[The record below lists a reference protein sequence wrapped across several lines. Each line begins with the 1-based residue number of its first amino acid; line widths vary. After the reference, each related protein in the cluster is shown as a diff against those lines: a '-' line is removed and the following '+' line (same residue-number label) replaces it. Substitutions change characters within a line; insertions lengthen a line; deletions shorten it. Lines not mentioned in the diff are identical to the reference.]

1 MTETLMEDEQE
12 DFRFLR
18 TVKIGTFHIGS
29 SAADLMVTAVWNR
42 VMIVD
47 LGMAAWPVAL
57 LSALRYFLAPLSL
70 WAGHRADT
78 HPIRGSRRL
87 AYIWIGRAL
96 VLVSLPLLPLSTG
109 LIAREAEYGWLLALL
124 AFVMFGSGI
133 LISGPAFL
141 ALVHDS
147 TSYSRRGMAISI
159 VQFILVV
166 SFAFLPLAFSQ
177 MMPAYDLEDFV
188 RLSVI
193 VAVGAGLI
201 WFFSVWREERPSKI
215 KPAED
220 KGFKQAFSGIL
231 ADKRTRRYALFL
243 GASAFFAFMQDAVLE
258 PFGGDVFG
266 LPVGETTRFNAF
278 WGSGVLLGMVVTL
291 LFTRRWRPDQQV
303 GTTMWGLGL
312 LALPLIAMGGSA
324 WTANLAI
331 VRPLLVLF
339 GIGFGIFTVGGV
351 SLLMA
356 MSVED
361 QAAAYLALWSVI
373 QLVSRGAGIAA
384 GGLLRD
390 AALAVTGSFA
400 NTYGIVF
407 WLEALGALFC
417 IWLLRRADV
426 QGFASNSGR
435 VEAAEPIGVAA
446 D

>member
-1 MTETLMEDEQE
+1 
-12 DFRFLR
+12 
-18 TVKIGTFHIGS
+18 
-29 SAADLMVTAVWNR
+29 
-42 VMIVD
+42 
-47 LGMAAWPVAL
+47 
-57 LSALRYFLAPLSL
+57 
-70 WAGHRADT
+70 
-78 HPIRGSRRL
+78 
-87 AYIWIGRAL
+87 
-96 VLVSLPLLPLSTG
+96 
-109 LIAREAEYGWLLALL
+109 
-124 AFVMFGSGI
+124 MFGSGV

-147 TSYSRRGMAISI
+147 TSYNRRGVAISI
-159 VQFILVV
+159 VQFILVA
-166 SFAFLPLAFSQ
+166 SFAFLPLIFSQ
-177 MMPAYDLEDFV
+177 MMPAYDLEDFMQ
-188 RLSVI
+188 LSMI
-193 VAVGAGLI
+193 VALGAGLI
-201 WFFSVWREERPSKI
+201 WFFSVWREERPGTSK
-215 KPAED
+215 PMED
-220 KGFKQAFSGIL
+220 EGFQKAFSGIL

-243 GASAFFAFMQDAVLE
+243 GASAFFVFMQDAVLE

-278 WGSGVLLGMVVTL
+278 WGSGVLLGMVVTM

-312 LALPLIAMGGSA
+312 LSLPLIALGGSA
-324 WTANLAI
+324 WTANLAT

-356 MSVED
+356 MSVEA

-400 NTYGIVF
+400 STYGLVF
-407 WLEALGALFC
+407 WLEALGALSC

-426 QGFASNSGR
+426 PGFALTTGR
-435 VEAAEPIGVAA
+435 TEVIEPIGVAA

>member
-1 MTETLMEDEQE
+1 MSTEKARTEEDLH
-12 DFRFLR
+12 FLR

-29 SAADLMVTAVWNR
+29 SAVDLLVSGVWNR

-57 LSALRYFLAPLSL
+57 LSALRYLLAPLSL

-96 VLVSLPLLPLSTG
+96 VLASLPLLPLSTG
-109 LIAREAEYGWLLALL
+109 LIASGSEYGWLLALL
-124 AFVMFGSGI
+124 AFIMFGSGI

-141 ALVHDS
+141 ALVYDS
-147 TSYSRRGMAISI
+147 TSYNRRGLAISI
-159 VQFILVV
+159 VQFILVL
-166 SFAFLPLAFSQ
+166 SFAFLPLVFAR
-177 MMPAYDLEDFV
+177 MMPTYDLEDFV
-188 RLSVI
+188 RLSLI
-193 VAVGAGLI
+193 IAVGAGLI
-201 WFFSVWREERPSKI
+201 WFFSVWREERPTKI
-215 KPAED
+215 EPKED
-220 KGFKQAFSGIL
+220 EGFRKTFSDIL
-231 ADKRTRRYALFL
+231 ADKRARRYAVFL
-243 GASAFFAFMQDAVLE
+243 SASAFFVFMQDAVLE

-278 WGSGVLLGMVVTL
+278 WGSGVLLGMVVTM

-312 LALPLIAMGGSA
+312 LSLPLLALGGSA
-324 WTANLAI
+324 WTANLAM
-331 VRPLLVLF
+331 VRPLLFLF
-339 GIGFGIFTVGGV
+339 GLGFGVFTVGGV

-356 MSVED
+356 MSVEA

-384 GGLLRD
+384 GGILRD

-400 NTYGIVF
+400 STYGIVF
-407 WLEALGALFC
+407 WLEALGALSC

-426 QGFASNSGR
+426 PGFASKTAPTEA
-435 VEAAEPIGVAA
+435 VEPLGVAA

>member
-1 MTETLMEDEQE
+1 MSDTPKEREQA

-29 SAADLMVTAVWNR
+29 SAVDLMATAVWNR
-42 VMIVD
+42 IMIVD
-47 LGMAAWPVAL
+47 LGVAAWPVAL

-78 HPIRGSRRL
+78 HPILGSRRV
-87 AYIWIGRAL
+87 AYIWIGRGL
-96 VLVSLPLLPLSTG
+96 VLLSLPLLPLSTG
-109 LIAREAEYGWLLALL
+109 LIAGGSQYGWLLALI
-124 AFVMFGSGI
+124 AFVMFGSGV
-133 LISGPAFL
+133 LISGPVFL
-141 ALVHDS
+141 ALVYDS
-147 TSYSRRGMAISI
+147 TSYSHRGMAISV
-159 VQFILVV
+159 VQFILVA
-166 SFAFLPLAFSQ
+166 SFAFLPLIFSR
-177 MMPAYDLEDFV
+177 MMPTYELEAFI
-188 RLSVI
+188 RLSVVI
-193 VAVGAGLI
+193 AIGAGLI
-201 WFFSVWREERPSKI
+201 WFFSVWREERPSEPK
-215 KPAED
+215 ED
-220 KGFKQAFSGIL
+220 IGFREAFSGIWS
-231 ADKRTRRYALFL
+231 DSRTRRYALFL
-243 GASAFFAFMQDAVLE
+243 GASAFFVFMQDAVLE

-278 WGSGVLLGMVVTL
+278 WGSGVLLGMVLTMMI
-291 LFTRRWRPDQQV
+291 TRRWRPDQQV

-312 LALPLIAMGGSA
+312 LAIPLIAIGGTA
-324 WTANLAI
+324 WTANLAM

-356 MSVED
+356 MSLEE

-400 NTYGIVF
+400 STYGLVF
-407 WLEALGALFC
+407 WVEALGALAC
-417 IWLLRRADV
+417 IWLLKRVDIA
-426 QGFASNSGR
+426 GFALMSGR
-435 VEAAEPIGVAA
+435 TPVVEPASMAA

>member
-1 MTETLMEDEQE
+1 MSDTLKEDEQA
-12 DFRFLR
+12 DFRFR
-18 TVKIGTFHIGS
+18 KTVKLGTFHIGS
-29 SAADLMVTAVWNR
+29 SAADLLVTAVWNR
-42 VMIVD
+42 IMIVD

-57 LSALRYFLAPLSL
+57 LSGLRYFLAPLSL

-78 HPIRGSRRL
+78 HSIRGSRRL
-87 AYIWIGRAL
+87 AYIWIGRGL
-96 VLVSLPLLPLSTG
+96 VIVSLPLLPLSTG
-109 LIAREAEYGWLLALL
+109 LIARGAEYGWLLALL
-124 AFVMFGSGI
+124 AFVMFGSGV

-147 TSYSRRGMAISI
+147 APYDRRGLAISI
-159 VQFILVV
+159 VHFILVA
-166 SFAFLPLAFSQ
+166 SFAFLPLIFAR
-177 MMPAYDLEDFV
+177 MMPAFELEAFLQ
-188 RLSVI
+188 LSLI

-201 WFFSVWREERPSKI
+201 WFFSVWREEGSGEPKQV
-215 KPAED
+215 E
-220 KGFKQAFSGIL
+220 GFKEAFKRIL
-231 ADKRTRRYALFL
+231 SERSTRRYALFL
-243 GASAFFAFMQDAVLE
+243 GASAFFVFMQDAVLE

-278 WGSGVLLGMVVTL
+278 WGSGVLLGMVVTM

-312 LALPLIAMGGSA
+312 LALPMIALGGSA
-324 WTANLAI
+324 WTANLAT

-339 GIGFGIFTVGGV
+339 GIGFGIFTAGGV

-356 MSVED
+356 MSIEH

-390 AALAVTGSFA
+390 AALAVTGSFTS
-400 NTYGIVF
+400 TYGLVF
-407 WLEALGALFC
+407 WLEALGALAC
-417 IWLLRRADV
+417 IWLLRRVDV
-426 QGFASNSGR
+426 SGFASKIGR
-435 VEAAEPIGVAA
+435 TTAAEPVGVAA

>member
-1 MTETLMEDEQE
+1 MPEAVREDEQD

-29 SAADLMVTAVWNR
+29 SAVDLLVTGVWNR

-87 AYIWIGRAL
+87 AHIWIGRAL

-109 LIAREAEYGWLLALL
+109 LIARGSEYGWLLALL
-124 AFVMFGSGI
+124 TFVMFGSGI

-147 TSYSRRGMAISI
+147 APYSRRGLVISI
-159 VQFILVV
+159 VQFILVL
-166 SFAFLPLAFSQ
+166 SFAFLPLVFAR
-177 MMPAYDLEDFV
+177 MMPAYDFEDFL
-188 RLSVI
+188 RLSMI
-193 VAVGAGLI
+193 IAVGAGLI
-201 WFFSVWREERPSKI
+201 WFFSVWREERPSTSR
-215 KPAED
+215 PRED
-220 KGFKQAFSGIL
+220 KGIREAFSGIL

-243 GASAFFAFMQDAVLE
+243 GASAFFVFMHDAVLE

-266 LPVGETTRFNAF
+266 LSVGETTRFNAF
-278 WGSGVLLGMVVTL
+278 WGSGVLLAMVVTM

-312 LALPLIAMGGSA
+312 LALPLIALGGSA
-324 WTANLAI
+324 WTANLAMI
-331 VRPLLVLF
+331 RPLLVLF

-356 MSVED
+356 MSVEA

-373 QLVSRGAGIAA
+373 QLVSRGVGIAA

-390 AALAVTGSFA
+390 AALAVTGSFTS
-400 NTYGIVF
+400 TYGVVF
-407 WLEALGALFC
+407 WMEALGALSC

-426 QGFASNSGR
+426 PGFASKTGR
-435 VEAAEPIGVAA
+435 TEAVEPIGVAA

>member
-1 MTETLMEDEQE
+1 MDNRRSEE

-29 SAADLMVTAVWNR
+29 SAADLLVTAVWNR

-87 AYIWIGRAL
+87 VYIWIGRAFIII
-96 VLVSLPLLPLSTG
+96 SLPLLPLSTG
-109 LIAREAEYGWLLALL
+109 LIASGSEYGWLLALL
-124 AFVMFGSGI
+124 AFVLFGSGI

-147 TSYSRRGMAISI
+147 APYNRRGLAIGI
-159 VQFILVV
+159 VQFILVA
-166 SFAFLPLAFSQ
+166 SFAFLPLVFAR

-193 VAVGAGLI
+193 VAIGAGLI
-201 WFFSVWREERPSKI
+201 WFFSVWREESPNQS

-220 KGFKQAFSGIL
+220 KGFREAFSGIL

-243 GASAFFAFMQDAVLE
+243 GASAFFVFMQDAVME

-266 LPVGETTRFNAF
+266 LSVGDTTQFNAF
-278 WGSGVLLGMVVTL
+278 WGSGVLLGMIVTM

-312 LALPLIAMGGSA
+312 LSLPLIALGGSA

-339 GIGFGIFTVGGV
+339 GIGFGIFTAGGV

-356 MSVED
+356 MSAEA

-400 NTYGIVF
+400 STYGFVF
-407 WLEALGALFC
+407 WIEALGALSC

-426 QGFASNSGR
+426 AGFALER
-435 VEAAEPIGVAA
+435 VREPSVKLVGIAA

>member
-1 MTETLMEDEQE
+1 MPEILRDDEQG
-12 DFRFLR
+12 DFRFIR

-29 SAADLMVTAVWNR
+29 SAVDLLVSGVWNR

-87 AYIWIGRAL
+87 AYIWLGRAL

-109 LIAREAEYGWLLALL
+109 LIARGSEFGWLLALL
-124 AFVMFGSGI
+124 TFVMFGSGI

-159 VQFILVV
+159 VQFILIV
-166 SFAFLPLAFSQ
+166 SFAFLPLVFAR
-177 MMPAYDLEDFV
+177 MMPAYDLADFV
-188 RLSVI
+188 RLSLI

-201 WFFSVWREERPSKI
+201 WFFSVWREERPSTRTLR
-215 KPAED
+215 ED
-220 KGFKQAFSGIL
+220 KGIREAFSGIL
-231 ADKRTRRYALFL
+231 ADKRARRYALFL
-243 GASAFFAFMQDAVLE
+243 GASAFFVFMQDAVLE

-312 LALPLIAMGGSA
+312 LALPLIALGGSA
-324 WTANLAI
+324 WTANLAMI
-331 VRPLLVLF
+331 RPLLVLF

-356 MSVED
+356 MSVEA

-400 NTYGIVF
+400 STYGLVF
-407 WLEALGALFC
+407 WLEALGALSC
-417 IWLLRRADV
+417 ILLLRRVDV
-426 QGFASNSGR
+426 PGFALKTGR
-435 VEAAEPIGVAA
+435 TEVVEPIGVAA

>member
-1 MTETLMEDEQE
+1 MSEPLERDEQAQ
-12 DFRFLR
+12 FRFLR

-29 SAADLMVTAVWNR
+29 SAVDLLVSGVWNR
-42 VMIVD
+42 IMIVD
-47 LGMAAWPVAL
+47 LGMAAGPVAV
-57 LSALRYFLAPLSL
+57 LSALRYFLAPLAL

-87 AYIWIGRAL
+87 AYIWIGRTL

-109 LIAREAEYGWLLALL
+109 LIAQGSQFGWLLALL
-124 AFVMFGSGI
+124 AFVMFGSGV
-133 LISGPAFL
+133 LLSGPAFL

-147 TSYSRRGMAISI
+147 APYNRRGLAISV
-159 VQFILVV
+159 VQFLLVL
-166 SFAFLPLAFSQ
+166 SFAFLPLTFARIMPTFDLGAF
-177 MMPAYDLEDFV
+177 LK
-188 RLSVI
+188 LSLI
-193 VAVGAGLI
+193 VAVGAGLF
-201 WFFSVWREERPSKI
+201 WFFSVWREERPGEPTKD
-215 KPAED
+215 E
-220 KGFKQAFSGIL
+220 GFRTAFSGIL
-231 ADKRTRRYALFL
+231 ADRRTRRYALFL

-258 PFGGDVFG
+258 PFGGDLFG

-278 WGSGVLLGMVVTL
+278 WGSGVLLGMVITI

-312 LALPLIAMGGSA
+312 LAIPLIALGGSA
-324 WTANLAI
+324 WTANLAL
-331 VRPLLVLF
+331 VRPVLVLF

-384 GGLLRD
+384 GGILRD
-390 AALAVTGSFA
+390 AALALTGSFA
-400 NTYGIVF
+400 STYGIVF
-407 WLEALGALFC
+407 WLEALGAFAC
-417 IWLLRRADV
+417 IWLLRRVDV
-426 QGFASNSGR
+426 AGFAAKSSR
-435 VEAAEPIGVAA
+435 TPVAEPMGAAA

>member
-1 MTETLMEDEQE
+1 MDNPRSDE

-29 SAADLMVTAVWNR
+29 SAVDILVSGIWNR

-47 LGMAAWPVAL
+47 LGTAAWPVAL
-57 LSALRYFLAPLSL
+57 LSALRYLLAPLSL

-78 HPIRGSRRL
+78 HTIRGSRRL

-96 VLVSLPLLPLSTG
+96 VLVSLPLLPLATR
-109 LIAREAEYGWLLALL
+109 LIARGSEYGWLLALL

-141 ALVHDS
+141 ALVYDS
-147 TSYSRRGMAISI
+147 TSYNRRGLAISI
-159 VQFILVV
+159 VHFVLIA
-166 SFAFLPLAFSQ
+166 SFAFLPLVFAR
-177 MMPAYDLEDFV
+177 MMPAYDFEDFL
-188 RLSVI
+188 RLSLI
-193 VAVGAGLI
+193 VALGAGLI
-201 WFFSVWREERPSKI
+201 WFFSIWREEEPI
-215 KPAED
+215 IGKPKEGQ
-220 KGFKQAFSGIL
+220 GFRESFSSIL
-231 ADKRTRRYALFL
+231 ADKRTRSYAIFL
-243 GASAFFAFMQDAVLE
+243 GASAFFVFMHDAVLE

-278 WGSGVLLGMVVTL
+278 WGFGVLLGMVVTM

-312 LALPLIAMGGSA
+312 LALPLIALGGSA
-324 WTANLAI
+324 WTANLATI
-331 VRPLLVLF
+331 RPLLVLF
-339 GIGFGIFTVGGV
+339 GIGFGIFTAGGV

-356 MSVED
+356 MSVEA

-390 AALAVTGSFA
+390 VALAVTGSFTT
-400 NTYGIVF
+400 TYGIVF
-407 WLEALGALFC
+407 WLEALGALSC

-426 QGFASNSGR
+426 PGFASRAGR
-435 VEAAEPIGVAA
+435 TEAVEPIGVAA

>member
-1 MTETLMEDEQE
+1 MDEPRRED
-12 DFRFLR
+12 DFHFLR

-29 SAADLMVTAVWNR
+29 SAVDLLVSGVWNR

-78 HPIRGSRRL
+78 HPILGSRRL

-96 VLVSLPLLPLSTG
+96 VLFSLPLIPVSTG
-109 LIAREAEYGWLLALL
+109 LIANGLETGWLLALL
-124 AFVMFGSGI
+124 GFVMFGSGI

-141 ALVHDS
+141 ALVFDS
-147 TSYSRRGMAISI
+147 TSYNRRGLAISI
-159 VQFILVV
+159 VQFILIL
-166 SFAFLPLAFSQ
+166 SFAFLPLAFAR
-177 MMPAYDLEDFV
+177 MMPAYDLEDFL
-188 RLSVI
+188 RLSLI
-193 VAVGAGLI
+193 IAVGAGLV

-215 KPAED
+215 EPRED
-220 KGFKQAFSGIL
+220 KGVREEFSGIL
-231 ADKRTRRYALFL
+231 ADKRARRYALFL
-243 GASAFFAFMQDAVLE
+243 GASAFFVFMQDAVME

-278 WGSGVLLGMVVTL
+278 WGSGVLLGMVVTI

-312 LALPLIAMGGSA
+312 LALPLIALGGSA
-324 WTANLAI
+324 WTANLAM

-339 GIGFGIFTVGGV
+339 GIGVGIFTVGGV

-356 MSVED
+356 MSVEA

-384 GGLLRD
+384 GGFLRD

-400 NTYGIVF
+400 STYGLVF
-407 WLEALGALFC
+407 WVEAIGALAC
-417 IWLLRRADV
+417 IWLLKRADV
-426 QGFASNSGR
+426 PSFVKQTGR
-435 VEAAEPIGVAA
+435 VEASEPIGVAA

>member
-1 MTETLMEDEQE
+1 MDNPRSDE

-29 SAADLMVTAVWNR
+29 SAVDILVSGIWNR

-47 LGMAAWPVAL
+47 LGTAAWPVAL
-57 LSALRYFLAPLSL
+57 LSALRYLLAPLSL

-96 VLVSLPLLPLSTG
+96 VLVSLPLLPLATG
-109 LIAREAEYGWLLALL
+109 LIARGSEYGWLLALL

-141 ALVHDS
+141 ALVYDS
-147 TSYSRRGMAISI
+147 TSYNRRGLAISI
-159 VQFILVV
+159 VHFILIA
-166 SFAFLPLAFSQ
+166 SFAFLPLVFAR
-177 MMPAYDLEDFV
+177 MMPAYDFEDFL
-188 RLSVI
+188 RLSLI
-193 VAVGAGLI
+193 VALGAGLI
-201 WFFSVWREERPSKI
+201 WFFSIWREEKPSI
-215 KPAED
+215 SKPKEGQ
-220 KGFKQAFSGIL
+220 GFREAFSRIL

-243 GASAFFAFMQDAVLE
+243 GASAFFVFMHDAVLE

-278 WGSGVLLGMVVTL
+278 WGSGVLLGMVVTM

-312 LALPLIAMGGSA
+312 LALPLIALGGSA
-324 WTANLAI
+324 WTANLAM
-331 VRPLLVLF
+331 VRPILVLF
-339 GIGFGIFTVGGV
+339 GIGFGIFTAGGV

-356 MSVED
+356 MSVEA

-400 NTYGIVF
+400 STYGIVF
-407 WLEALGALFC
+407 WLEAMGALSC

-426 QGFASNSGR
+426 PGFASRAGMT
-435 VEAAEPIGVAA
+435 EAVEPIGVAA

>member
-1 MTETLMEDEQE
+1 MDNPRSDEE
-12 DFRFLR
+12 FRFLR

-29 SAADLMVTAVWNR
+29 SAVDLLVSSVWNR

-47 LGMAAWPVAL
+47 LGLAAWPVAL
-57 LSALRYFLAPLSL
+57 LSALRFFLAPLSL

-96 VLVSLPLLPLSTG
+96 VLFSLPLIPLSTG
-109 LIAREAEYGWLLALL
+109 LIARGSEYGWLLALL

-141 ALVHDS
+141 ALVYDS
-147 TSYSRRGMAISI
+147 TSYNRRGLAISI
-159 VQFILVV
+159 VQFILIL
-166 SFAFLPLAFSQ
+166 SFAFLPLIFAW
-177 MMPAYDLEDFV
+177 MMPSYNLEDFL
-188 RLSVI
+188 RLSLF
-193 VAVGAGLI
+193 VALGAGLI
-201 WFFSVWREERPSKI
+201 WFFSVWREERPSTS
-215 KPAED
+215 KPKEE
-220 KGFKQAFSGIL
+220 KEFREAFSGIL

-243 GASAFFAFMQDAVLE
+243 GASAFFVFMQDAVLE

-278 WGSGVLLGMVVTL
+278 WGSGVLLGMVVTM

-312 LALPLIAMGGSA
+312 LALPLIALGGSA
-324 WTANLAI
+324 WTANLAM
-331 VRPLLVLF
+331 VRPLLALF
-339 GIGFGIFTVGGV
+339 GIGVGIFTVGGV

-356 MSVED
+356 MSVEA

-390 AALAVTGSFA
+390 VALAVTDSFA
-400 NTYGIVF
+400 STYGIVF
-407 WLEALGALFC
+407 WLEALGALSC

-426 QGFASNSGR
+426 PGFASRAGR
-435 VEAAEPIGVAA
+435 TEASEPIAVAA

>member
-1 MTETLMEDEQE
+1 MDEPRREE
-12 DFRFLR
+12 DFHFLR

-29 SAADLMVTAVWNR
+29 SAVDLLVSGVWNR

-57 LSALRYFLAPLSL
+57 LGALRYLLAPLSL

-96 VLVSLPLLPLSTG
+96 VLFSLPLIPLSTG
-109 LIAREAEYGWLLALL
+109 LIANGLETGWLLALL
-124 AFVMFGSGI
+124 GFVMFGSGI

-141 ALVHDS
+141 ALVFDS
-147 TSYSRRGMAISI
+147 TSYNRRGLAISI
-159 VQFILVV
+159 VQFILIV
-166 SFAFLPLAFSQ
+166 SFAFLPLVFARII
-177 MMPAYDLEDFV
+177 PTYDLEDFL
-188 RLSVI
+188 RLSLMI
-193 VAVGAGLI
+193 AVGAGLV

-215 KPAED
+215 EPRED
-220 KGFKQAFSGIL
+220 KGVREEFSGIL
-231 ADKRTRRYALFL
+231 ADKRARRYALFL
-243 GASAFFAFMQDAVLE
+243 GASAFFVFMQDAVME

-278 WGSGVLLGMVVTL
+278 WGSGVLLGMVVTI
-291 LFTRRWRPDQQV
+291 LFTMRWRPDQQV

-312 LALPLIAMGGSA
+312 LALPLIALGGSA
-324 WTANLAI
+324 WTSNLAM

-339 GIGFGIFTVGGV
+339 GIGVGIFTVGGV

-356 MSVED
+356 MSVEA

-384 GGLLRD
+384 GGFLRD

-400 NTYGIVF
+400 STYGLVF
-407 WLEALGALFC
+407 WVEAVGALAC
-417 IWLLRRADV
+417 IWLLKRADV
-426 QGFASNSGR
+426 PGFVSKTGI
-435 VEAAEPIGVAA
+435 VESSEPIGVAA

>member
-1 MTETLMEDEQE
+1 MDETRREEE
-12 DFRFLR
+12 FHFLR
-18 TVKIGTFHIGS
+18 TVKIGTFYIGS
-29 SAADLMVTAVWNR
+29 SAVDLLVSGVWNR

-57 LSALRYFLAPLSL
+57 LGALRYLLAPLSL

-96 VLVSLPLLPLSTG
+96 VLFSLPLIPLSTG
-109 LIAREAEYGWLLALL
+109 LIANGLDYGWLLALL

-141 ALVHDS
+141 ALVFDS
-147 TSYSRRGMAISI
+147 TSYNRRGLAISI
-159 VQFILVV
+159 VQFILIL
-166 SFAFLPLAFSQ
+166 SFAFLPLVFAR
-177 MMPAYDLEDFV
+177 MMPTYDLEDFL
-188 RLSVI
+188 RLSLI
-193 VAVGAGLI
+193 IAVGAGLI
-201 WFFSVWREERPSKI
+201 WILSVWREERPSRFE
-215 KPAED
+215 PRED
-220 KGFKQAFSGIL
+220 KGVREEFSGIL
-231 ADKRTRRYALFL
+231 ADKRARRYAVFL
-243 GASAFFAFMQDAVLE
+243 GASAFFVFMQDAVME

-266 LPVGETTRFNAF
+266 LSVGETTRFNAF
-278 WGSGVLLGMVVTL
+278 WGSGVLLGMVATI

-303 GTTMWGLGL
+303 GTTMWGLSV
-312 LALPLIAMGGSA
+312 LALPLIALGASA
-324 WTANLAI
+324 WTSNLAM

-339 GIGFGIFTVGGV
+339 GIGVGIFTVGGV

-356 MSVED
+356 MSVEA

-373 QLVSRGAGIAA
+373 QLVSRGGGIAA

-400 NTYGIVF
+400 STYGLVF
-407 WLEALGALFC
+407 WVEALGALAC
-417 IWLLRRADV
+417 IWLLKRADV
-426 QGFASNSGR
+426 PGFVSKTGI
-435 VEAAEPIGVAA
+435 VETSEPIGVAA

>member
-1 MTETLMEDEQE
+1 MDEPHTDE

-29 SAADLMVTAVWNR
+29 SAVDLLVSGVWNR

-57 LSALRYFLAPLSL
+57 LSALRFFLAPLSL

-109 LIAREAEYGWLLALL
+109 LIASGSEYGWLLALL
-124 AFVMFGSGI
+124 TFVLFGSGI

-141 ALVHDS
+141 ALVYDS
-147 TSYSRRGMAISI
+147 TSYNRRGLAISI
-159 VQFILVV
+159 VQFILIL
-166 SFAFLPLAFSQ
+166 SFAFLPLVFAR
-177 MMPAYDLEDFV
+177 MMPTYDLQDFL
-188 RLSVI
+188 RLSLI
-193 VAVGAGLI
+193 IAVGAGLI
-201 WFFSVWREERPSKI
+201 WFFSVWREERPVKI
-215 KPAED
+215 EPRED
-220 KGFKQAFSGIL
+220 KGVREAFSGIL
-231 ADKRTRRYALFL
+231 ADKRARRYAVFL
-243 GASAFFAFMQDAVLE
+243 GASAFFVFMQDAVME

-278 WGSGVLLGMVVTL
+278 WGSGVLLGMVVTI

-312 LALPLIAMGGSA
+312 LALPLIALGGSA
-324 WTANLAI
+324 WTANLAM

-339 GIGFGIFTVGGV
+339 GIGVGIFSVGGV

-356 MSVED
+356 MSVEA
-361 QAAAYLALWSVI
+361 QAAAYLALWSMI
-373 QLVSRGAGIAA
+373 QLASRGAGIAA

-400 NTYGIVF
+400 STYGLVF
-407 WLEALGALFC
+407 WVEALGALAC

-426 QGFASNSGR
+426 AGFVSKTGR
-435 VEAAEPIGVAA
+435 VEASEPIGVAA

>member
-1 MTETLMEDEQE
+1 MDEHRKEE

-29 SAADLMVTAVWNR
+29 SAVDLLVTGVWNR

-57 LSALRYFLAPLSL
+57 LSAGRYFLAPLSL

-109 LIAREAEYGWLLALL
+109 LIANGSDYGWLLALL
-124 AFVMFGSGI
+124 TFVLLGSGI

-141 ALVHDS
+141 ALVYDS
-147 TSYSRRGMAISI
+147 TSYNRRGIAISI
-159 VQFILVV
+159 VQFILIL
-166 SFAFLPLAFSQ
+166 SFAFLPLVFAR
-177 MMPAYDLEDFV
+177 MMPTYDLEDFL
-188 RLSVI
+188 RLSLI
-193 VAVGAGLI
+193 IAVGAGLV

-215 KPAED
+215 EPRED
-220 KGFKQAFSGIL
+220 KGVREAFSGIL

-243 GASAFFAFMQDAVLE
+243 GASAFFVFMQDAVLE

-266 LPVGETTRFNAF
+266 LSVGETTRFNAF
-278 WGSGVLLGMVVTL
+278 WGSGVLLGMVVTM

-303 GTTMWGLGL
+303 GTTTWGLGL
-312 LALPLIAMGGSA
+312 LALPLIALGASA
-324 WTANLAI
+324 WTANLGM

-339 GIGFGIFTVGGV
+339 GIGVGIFTVGGV

-356 MSVED
+356 MSVES

-400 NTYGIVF
+400 STYGIVF
-407 WLEALGALFC
+407 WLEALGAISC

-426 QGFASNSGR
+426 PGFASRTGNI
-435 VEAAEPIGVAA
+435 EASEPLAVAA

>member
-1 MTETLMEDEQE
+1 MNKPRTEE
-12 DFRFLR
+12 DFHFLR
-18 TVKIGTFHIGS
+18 TVKIGIFHIGS
-29 SAADLMVTAVWNR
+29 SAADLLVTGVWNR

-78 HPIRGSRRL
+78 RPIRGSRRL

-109 LIAREAEYGWLLALL
+109 LIAKGSEYGWLLALL

-147 TSYSRRGMAISI
+147 APYNRRGLAISV
-159 VQFILVV
+159 VQFILVA
-166 SFAFLPLAFSQ
+166 SFAFLPLVFAR
-177 MMPAYDLEDFV
+177 MMPAYDLEDFL

-193 VAVGAGLI
+193 IAVGAGLV
-201 WFFSVWREERPSKI
+201 WFFSVWREEKPSEAK
-215 KPAED
+215 KDE
-220 KGFKQAFSGIL
+220 GFREAFSGIL
-231 ADKRTRRYALFL
+231 SDTRSRRYALFL
-243 GASAFFAFMQDAVLE
+243 GASAFFVFMQDAVLE

-278 WGSGVLLGMVVTL
+278 WGSGVLLGML
-291 LFTRRWRPDQQV
+291 AAMFFTRRWRPDQQV

-312 LALPLIAMGGSA
+312 LSLPLIALGGSA
-324 WTANLAI
+324 WTVNLGM
-331 VRPLLVLF
+331 VRPLLALF
-339 GIGFGIFTVGGV
+339 GLGFGIFTVGGV

-356 MSVED
+356 MSLEK

-373 QLVSRGAGIAA
+373 QLVSRGVGIAA
-384 GGLLRD
+384 GGILRD
-390 AALAVTGSFA
+390 VALAVTGSFA
-400 NTYGIVF
+400 STYGIVF
-407 WLEALGALFC
+407 WVEALGALTC
-417 IWLLRRADV
+417 IWLLKRVDV
-426 QGFASNSGR
+426 PGFASKTGR
-435 VEAAEPIGVAA
+435 TAAAEPIGLAA

>member
-1 MTETLMEDEQE
+1 MDEHRKEE

-29 SAADLMVTAVWNR
+29 SAVDLLVTGVWNR

-57 LSALRYFLAPLSL
+57 LSAGRYFLAPLSL

-109 LIAREAEYGWLLALL
+109 LIANGSDYGWLLALL
-124 AFVMFGSGI
+124 TFVLLGSGI

-141 ALVHDS
+141 ALVYDS
-147 TSYSRRGMAISI
+147 TSYSRRGIAISI
-159 VQFILVV
+159 VQFILIL
-166 SFAFLPLAFSQ
+166 SFAFLPLVFAR
-177 MMPAYDLEDFV
+177 MMPTYDLEDFL
-188 RLSVI
+188 RLSLI
-193 VAVGAGLI
+193 IAVGAGLV

-215 KPAED
+215 EPRED
-220 KGFKQAFSGIL
+220 KGVREAFSGIL

-243 GASAFFAFMQDAVLE
+243 GASAFFVFMQDAVLE

-266 LPVGETTRFNAF
+266 LSVGETTRFNAF
-278 WGSGVLLGMVVTL
+278 WGSGVLLGMVVTM

-312 LALPLIAMGGSA
+312 LALPLIALGASA
-324 WTANLAI
+324 WTANLGM

-339 GIGFGIFTVGGV
+339 GIGVGIFTVGGV

-356 MSVED
+356 MSVES

-400 NTYGIVF
+400 STYGIVF
-407 WLEALGALFC
+407 WLEALGAISC

-426 QGFASNSGR
+426 PGFASRIGK
-435 VEAAEPIGVAA
+435 VEASEPIAVAA